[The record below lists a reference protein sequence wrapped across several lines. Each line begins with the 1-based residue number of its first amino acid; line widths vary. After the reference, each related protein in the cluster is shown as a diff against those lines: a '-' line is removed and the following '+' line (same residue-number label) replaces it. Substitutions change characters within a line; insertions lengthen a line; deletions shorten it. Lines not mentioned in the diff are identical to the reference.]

1 MRAMKLILP
10 ALAMAL
16 GAAGCSDD
24 SGVSGLETTASIRF
38 VNAIPDAQ
46 GNLLLSA
53 NGNAIGSTLGFAA
66 QAPTCTTVDAGTT
79 VLSLNASTSGGNGAA
94 GSLLTTQSANLA
106 AGGNYTVIATG
117 AAADPQFLVLSNNS
131 FDGNV
136 GSTQT
141 AVRFVNLMTS
151 GQRTFNIFTGANMF
165 GDPTY
170 SDLTFGS
177 WTPYTKMGAGGQ
189 TYIFTNPDDEEI
201 FRTTGQLNLEGGE
214 TYTIAVMPTAT
225 GGFLLMPITGC

>member
-1 MRAMKLILP
+1 MRTMNLILP

-24 SGVSGLETTASIRF
+24 SDVSGLETTASIRF
-38 VNAIPDAQ
+38 VNAIADAP
-46 GNLLLSA
+46 GNLLLTA
-53 NGNAIGSTLGFAA
+53 NGTAVGSALGFAS
-66 QAPTCTTVDAGTT
+66 QASACTTVDAGTT
-79 VLSLNASTSGGNGAA
+79 VLELNAATSGGTGVA

-106 AGGNYTVIATG
+106 GGGDYTVIATG
-117 AAADPQFLVLSNNS
+117 TAANPQFLVLSNNS

-151 GQRTFNIFTGANMF
+151 GQRTFNIFTGSNMF

-177 WTPYTKMGAGGQ
+177 WTPYTRMGAGGQ
-189 TYIFTNPDDEEI
+189 TYIFTNPNDEEI